1 MYLQSASELERLLK
15 ILESSE
21 DRDEKLEA
29 LNRIDEIAKTRTD
42 IRYNLQFFVCANARL
57 VLTSYGC
64 VEWLF
69 QFWFCLLH
77 RQWFFVFWH
86 SPCSRIV
93 IVAAAAINMGICR
106 L

>member
-42 IRYNLQFFVCANARL
+42 IRYNLQFFVCG
-57 VLTSYGC
+57 Y
-64 VEWLF
+64 
-69 QFWFCLLH
+69 
-77 RQWFFVFWH
+77 
-86 SPCSRIV
+86 
-93 IVAAAAINMGICR
+93 
-106 L
+106 